1 MDLHKEV
8 DLRKVVVKLHKDHEE
23 VKLHKVVAK
32 LHRVLVNHHMGVAKH
47 HKVVGLHK
55 VVVLPHKEQEV
66 MHSLLEEVGIHT
78 AIMAVIEMVKQ
89 YNQVDTREVT

>member
-32 LHRVLVNHHMGVAKH
+32 LQKVLVNHHMGVAKH

-66 MHSLLEEVGIHT
+66 MHSLLEEAGIH
-78 AIMAVIEMVKQ
+78 MAEEAVTQMVKA
-89 YNQVDTREVT
+89 YTQVEI